1 MNSKVLRISRARTL
15 EALSKLRGEDPERE
29 HLEADKVIVEHLK
42 LIGETDVA
50 QELEKTAKRC
60 RFYFA

>member
-15 EALSKLRGEDPERE
+15 DELNHLRGENPEQEHEAADRAILE
-29 HLEADKVIVEHLK
+29 HLR

-50 QELEKTAKRC
+50 SAYEKAMKRC
-60 RFYFA
+60 RFYYC

>member
-15 EALSKLRGEDPERE
+15 EALSKLRGEDPELEHKSATETILE
-29 HLEADKVIVEHLK
+29 HLR

-50 QELEKTAKRC
+50 STYEKAMKRC
-60 RFYFA
+60 RFFP